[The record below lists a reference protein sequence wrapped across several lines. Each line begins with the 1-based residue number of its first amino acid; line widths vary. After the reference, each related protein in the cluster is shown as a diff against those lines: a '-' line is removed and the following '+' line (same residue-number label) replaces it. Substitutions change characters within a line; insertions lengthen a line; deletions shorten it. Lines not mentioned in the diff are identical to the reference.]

1 MLRRFF
7 FGGDIH
13 RRAFR
18 PARRAT
24 APLVIVLLLTVCMPL
39 PSVAATRVADRI
51 VAIVNKDL
59 ITLSEMTAELKEQE
73 ARLRRQH
80 QGMELDRRL
89 RHLAYTVLTRLIE
102 HKLQIQLAEEKGH
115 VVTDEEVRMAM
126 REFADQG
133 EEVDQTDPRLVK
145 TFREHLTVLRVLDR
159 EVRSG
164 IMVSE
169 DELTR
174 YYEDHLSRFIL
185 QEEYRISQILIRP
198 RPGEAAEETRA
209 RATDV
214 YETLRRG
221 AGFTELALARS
232 DGTEATQGGS
242 LGFVKQGELE
252 SPIEHAIARLQ
263 PGEFSK
269 PIQTDDG
276 FHIVLLDER
285 KPPAFRQYPQVKPE
299 IRHLV
304 FEQKGEERYHKWM
317 AELKDKAY
325 IDVRF

>member
-7 FGGDIH
+7 FGRDIH

-24 APLVIVLLLTVCMPL
+24 APLIIVILLTVCMPL

-73 ARLRRQH
+73 ARLRRQY

-145 TFREHLTVLRVLDR
+145 AFREHLTVLRVLDR

-174 YYEDHLSRFIL
+174 YYEDHLSRFML
-185 QEEYRISQILIRP
+185 PEEYRLSQILIRP
-198 RPGEAAEETRA
+198 RPGEPAEETQA

-221 AGFTELALARS
+221 ASFTELALARS
-232 DGTEATQGGS
+232 DGTEATQGGR

-285 KPPAFRQYPQVKPE
+285 KPPAFRQYPQVKAE

-304 FEQKGEERYHKWM
+304 FEQKGEELYHKWM